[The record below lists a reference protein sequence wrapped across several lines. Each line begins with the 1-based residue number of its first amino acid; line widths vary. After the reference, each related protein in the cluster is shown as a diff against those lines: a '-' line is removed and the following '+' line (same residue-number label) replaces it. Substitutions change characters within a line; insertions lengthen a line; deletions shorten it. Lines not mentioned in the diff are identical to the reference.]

1 MNYESPQETPQGW
14 CVVPVPQMSVYTIVL
29 FRPRR
34 SGRSASGLCLGA
46 LWLCQFPSASGSPL
60 HSGRWGPRSQ
70 KSVAVGIASRNEN
83 RPFLRFVT
91 PYPIPL

>member
-34 SGRSASGLCLGA
+34 SGRSASGLCLCAVAVPVWSFPLASLCLWLSSA
-46 LWLCQFPSASGSPL
+46 LWALGAE
-60 HSGRWGPRSQ
+60 
-70 KSVAVGIASRNEN
+70 KSEECRCRHRVAQ
-83 RPFLRFVT
+83 
-91 PYPIPL
+91 